1 VGQSEDVHAG
11 DDSDAVE
18 VAANCSSVSS
28 VSCEADEEEES
39 LLEELLEEELEID
52 VIDVLV
58 SPLEL
63 PWV

>member
-1 VGQSEDVHAG
+1 MGQSEDVHAG

-28 VSCEADEEEES
+28 VSCEADEEES